1 MTNPVRAGIAG
12 ILVVW
17 AAAAGLSGCAAIS
30 SPEGGVR
37 DTIPPKLV
45 RSVPAN
51 GTRNY
56 QGQSVRLEFSEQV
69 QLKDLAKNLIVAP
82 IIGDDNP
89 YKVREERSAITLT
102 YDKPLAANTTYSFNF
117 GNSISDI
124 TESNPAAKAIVSFST
139 GPDLD
144 SASVRG
150 SVQDVLSQ
158 QPVENAVVLLY
169 PEADTSTIRRGRPTY
184 LARSDKGG
192 RFELNYLKAGRY
204 RAYALLDKNSNNRY
218 DEPERI
224 GYLPDLLTVATG
236 RTDSLRFLL
245 TRPDTR
251 RPLVTTQ
258 KTGPTDFRVSFNE
271 GVQQA
276 TLAPLGSAAAP
287 AALNEAVQITD
298 KGRTAVLYRTP
309 ELQEGRFL
317 LSSAD
322 SAGNVGRDTINV
334 RFQGNPPAK
343 RGAAYAVE
351 GSPREVY
358 RQGQVKFVFN
368 EPIRLTPG
376 KPLGTLLE
384 DSLKRR
390 PLILPA
396 DGSLS
401 PDRTTLSL
409 NLNTNARKTVTF
421 QLDSTVVR
429 SVTGLPLG
437 LKPLRLRVVEQTS
450 TGTLSGSIQTK
461 ATRYW
466 LQLLDANGNVALML
480 DSPKGTYRFDNL
492 QPGTYRL
499 RVLLDANENGR
510 WDGGDPQLQRPPEP
524 VYLFPKTIQVRSN
537 FDNVETLTF

>member
-1 MTNPVRAGIAG
+1 MLPFACARASLFLLIT
-12 ILVVW
+12 
-17 AAAAGLSGCAAIS
+17 AAAGLGGCAAIS
-30 SPEGGVR
+30 SPEGGIR

-69 QLKDLAKNLIVAP
+69 QLKELTKNLIVAP

-89 YKVREERSAITLT
+89 YKIREERTAITLT
-102 YDKPLAANTTYSFNF
+102 YEKPLNPNTTYSFNF

-124 TESNPAAKAIVSFST
+124 TESNPAPKAMVSFST

-150 SVQDVLSQ
+150 SVTEVLSQ

-169 PEADTSTIRRGRPTY
+169 PEADTSTVQRGRPTY
-184 LARSDKGG
+184 QARTNKGG

-204 RAYALLDKNSNNRY
+204 RAYALLDKNQNNRY
-218 DEPERI
+218 EEPERI
-224 GYLPDLLTVATG
+224 GYLPDLLTVGNTA
-236 RTDSLRFLL
+236 DSLRFLL
-245 TRPDTR
+245 ARPDTR

-258 KTGPTDFRVSFNE
+258 KTNPTDFRVSYNE
-271 GVQQA
+271 GVLQVS
-276 TLAPLGSAAAP
+276 LAPLGSATGSAT
-287 AALNEAVQITD
+287 LNEAVQLAER
-298 KGRTAVLYRTP
+298 GRTAVLFRTP
-309 ELQEGRFL
+309 ELQEGRYL
-317 LSSAD
+317 LTATD
-322 SAGNVGRDTINV
+322 SAGNTGRDTVAV
-334 RFQGNPPAK
+334 RFQGTAPAR

-358 RQGQVKFVFN
+358 RQGQLKYVFN
-368 EPIRLTPG
+368 EPIRLVVG
-376 KPLGTLLE
+376 KPIGTLLE

-390 PLILPA
+390 PLVVPTDA
-396 DGSLS
+396 SLS

-409 NLNTNARKTVTF
+409 NLNTTARKTVTV
-421 QLDSTVVR
+421 QLDSTVIR
-429 SVTGLPLG
+429 SITGQPLG

-450 TGTLSGSIQTK
+450 TGTLSGPIQTK

-466 LQLLDANGNVALML
+466 LQLLDANGNLQFSL

-499 RVLLDANENGR
+499 RVLIDQNLNGR
-510 WDGGDPQLQRPPEP
+510 WEGGDPQLKRLPEP
-524 VYLFPKTIQVRSN
+524 VFLFPKAIQVRSN
-537 FDNVETLTF
+537 FDNVETLAF

>member
-1 MTNPVRAGIAG
+1 MLHPAFSRASVF
-12 ILVVW
+12 LLL
-17 AAAAGLSGCAAIS
+17 AAAAGLSGCAAVS
-30 SPEGGVR
+30 SPEGGAR

-56 QGQSVRLEFSEQV
+56 QGKSVRLEFSEQV

-89 YKVREERSAITLT
+89 YKIREERTAITLT

-124 TESNPAAKAIVSFST
+124 TESNPAPKAIVSFST

-150 SVQDVLSQ
+150 SVVDVLSQ

-169 PEADTSTIRRGRPTY
+169 PEADTSTVRRGRPTY
-184 LARSDKGG
+184 LARTDKSG
-192 RFELNYLKAGRY
+192 RFELTYLKATRY
-204 RAYALLDKNSNNRY
+204 RAYTLLDKNNNNRY
-218 DEPERI
+218 EEPERI
-224 GYLPDLLTVATG
+224 GYLPDLLTVAG
-236 RTDSLRFLL
+236 RTDSVRFLM

-258 KTGPTDFRVSFNE
+258 KTNPTDFRISYNE
-271 GVQQA
+271 GVRQA
-276 TLAPLGSAAAP
+276 TLAPLGSATP
-287 AALNEAVQITD
+287 SPALNEALQLTD

-317 LSSAD
+317 LTSAD

-334 RFQGNPPAK
+334 RFQGNAPAK
-343 RGAAYAVE
+343 RGAAYTVE
-351 GSPREVY
+351 GSPKEVY

-376 KPLGTLLE
+376 KPIGTLLE

-390 PLILPA
+390 PLSLPA

-401 PDRTTLSL
+401 PDRATLSL
-409 NLNTNARKTVTF
+409 NPNTSARKTVTF
-421 QLDSTVVR
+421 VLDSTVVR
-429 SVTGLPLG
+429 SITGQPLG
-437 LKPLRLRVVEQTS
+437 LKPLRLRVAEQTS
-450 TGTLSGSIQTK
+450 TGTLSGPVQTT
-461 ATRYW
+461 ARRYW
-466 LQLLDANGNVALML
+466 VQLLDANNNIISVL

-492 QPGTYRL
+492 QPGTFRL
-499 RVLLDANENGR
+499 RVLIDENQDGV
-510 WDGGDPQLQRPPEP
+510 WQGGDPELRRPPEP
-524 VYLFPKTIQVRSN
+524 VYLLSKTIQIRSN
-537 FDNVETLTF
+537 FDNVETLAF